1 MNRDAVQQPLLLV
14 EGLSAGYGEMP
25 VIMDVALQIYRAEIV
40 ALIGSNGAGKSTLL
54 RTLSRV
60 LPCTGSIVFNG
71 RELTRATSDQ
81 AFALGMVQVPEGRQ
95 LFGRMSVHDN
105 LLMGAYRRS
114 DRAAIAQD
122 LERIYEMFP
131 RLAERRRQVAGS
143 LSGGEQQLCALA
155 RALMAAPTLVMVDE
169 MSLGLAPI
177 IVEQLMDILVGIRRD
192 GVTVFLVEQDIHLA
206 LSIADR
212 GYVMETGHIVQSGPA
227 QELIDDPKVR
237 HAYLGT

>member
-1 MNRDAVQQPLLLV
+1 MSGDTVQEPLLLV
-14 EGLSAGYGEMP
+14 EGLSAGYGEVA

-60 LPCTGSIVFNG
+60 LPCTGSIVWNG
-71 RELTRATSDQ
+71 RELIQATSDQ
-81 AFALGMVQVPEGRQ
+81 AFALGIVQVPEGRQ

-114 DRAAIAQD
+114 DRAAVVQD

-131 RLAERRRQVAGS
+131 KLAERRRQMAGS
-143 LSGGEQQLCALA
+143 MSGGEQQLCALA
-155 RALMAAPTLVMVDE
+155 RALMAAPILIMVDE

-177 IVEQLMDILVGIRRD
+177 IVEQLMDVLVGIRRD

-212 GYVMETGHIVQSGPA
+212 GYVMETGRIVQSGPA